1 MYLNFKIGIFV
12 ESFGIYSLVPA
23 VIVLILA
30 IVSRRPLESLIAG
43 SIVGLLIIEPSRF
56 IVNFTELAQKTIID
70 PTIGWIFIVCGLM
83 GSLIVLLLRTGA
95 ALAFSV
101 SISKRAKNRKVAL
114 LSTWVLGLLIFIDDY
129 LNALAVGT
137 TMRRLTDKYKVSR
150 EMLSYVVDSTAAPIC
165 ILLPISTWA
174 IFFVALLESNEIVAK
189 GQGMTLYMESIPYMF
204 YAWAA
209 VIIVPL
215 VSAGLFPIIGP
226 MKRAEQLATQGK
238 SNHQIVDT
246 SEVTPQVLG
255 AADKVNIW
263 SFLVPMLSLIFISW
277 YNDINV
283 LIGVVCSVVISVI
296 LFGLQGVMKWGELF
310 DAVIDGIK
318 LMIPALAIILAS
330 FMLKDVGEQMG
341 LSTFVINTVK
351 PLMTAELLPVITFI
365 AIALVAFT
373 TAAFWGVLALSVPI
387 ILPLAQQ
394 LGTPLPLVIGAM
406 MSAAAFGSHACFYS
420 DSTVL
425 AAQAS
430 EVGVMEHALSQLPY
444 VLISATLAAVGW
456 LAIAF
461 L

>member
-1 MYLNFKIGIFV
+1 V
-12 ESFGIYSLVPA
+12 EFFGILSLIPA
-23 VIVLILA
+23 IIVLILA
-30 IVSRRPLESLIAG
+30 IATRRPLESLIAG
-43 SIVGLLIIEPSRF
+43 SIAGLIMIEPSNF
-56 IVNFTELAQKTIID
+56 IFNFAELAQKTIIN

-83 GSLIVLLLRTGA
+83 GSLIILLLRTGA
-95 ALAFSV
+95 ALAFSL
-101 SISKRAKNRKVAL
+101 SISKHAKNRKVAL
-114 LSTWVLGLLIFIDDY
+114 LSTWFLGLVIFIDDY

-174 IFFVALLESNEIVAK
+174 VFFVALLETNEVVGAGK
-189 GQGMTLYMESIPYMF
+189 GMALYIESIPYMF

-209 VIIVPL
+209 IIIVPL
-215 VSAGLFPIIGP
+215 VASGLFPIIGP
-226 MKRAEQLATQGK
+226 MKKAERLAAEGK
-238 SNHQIVDT
+238 SNYQLIDAA
-246 SEVTPQVLG
+246 EVTPEVLG
-255 AADKVNIW
+255 EADKVNIW
-263 SFLVPMLSLIFISW
+263 SFLIPMTSLIAISW
-277 YNDINV
+277 YCDINV
-283 LIGVVCSVVISVI
+283 LVGVVCSVIITVV
-296 LFGLQGVMKWGELF
+296 LFGFQGIMKWAELF
-310 DAVIDGIK
+310 DAVIDGIR

-341 LSTFVINTVK
+341 LSAFVIETVK
-351 PLMTAELLPVITFI
+351 PLMTSELLPIVTFI

-394 LGTPLPLVIGAM
+394 MGTPLPIVIGAM

-430 EVGVMEHALSQLPY
+430 EVDVMDHALTQLPY
-444 VLISATLAAVGW
+444 VLISALIALLAW
-456 LAIAF
+456 LALAYF
-461 L
+461 

>member
-1 MYLNFKIGIFV
+1 M
-12 ESFGIYSLVPA
+12 ESFGILSLVPA

-30 IVSRRPLESLIAG
+30 IVTKRPLESLIAG
-43 SIVGLLIIEPSRF
+43 SIVGLLMIDPSNF
-56 IVNFTELAQKTIID
+56 IFSFTELAQKTIID

-95 ALAFSV
+95 ALAFSL
-101 SISKRAKNRKVAL
+101 SISKRAKNRRVAL
-114 LSTWVLGLLIFIDDY
+114 LSTWVLGLVIFIDDY

-174 IFFVALLESNEIVAK
+174 VFFVALLESNGVVGK
-189 GQGMTLYMESIPYMF
+189 GQGMALYIESIPYMF

-209 VIIVPL
+209 IIIVPL
-215 VSAGLFPIIGP
+215 VAAGWFPIIGP
-226 MKRAEQLATQGK
+226 MKKAEKLAEQGK
-238 SNHQIVDT
+238 SHYMLIDAA
-246 SEVTPQVLG
+246 EVAPEVIG

-263 SFLVPMLSLIFISW
+263 SFIIPMLSLIGISW

-283 LIGVVCSVVISVI
+283 LVGVVCSVAITVA
-296 LFGLQGVMKWGELF
+296 LFGIQGVMKWGELF
-310 DAVIDGIK
+310 DAVIDGIR

-330 FMLKDVGEQMG
+330 FMLKEVGAQMG
-341 LSTFVINTVK
+341 LSNYVIKTVE

-365 AIALVAFT
+365 AIAIVAFT

-394 LGTPLPLVIGAM
+394 MGTPLPLVIGAM

-425 AAQAS
+425 SAQAS
-430 EVGVMEHALSQLPY
+430 EVGIMEHALSQLPY
-444 VLISATLAAVGW
+444 VLISATIAAMIW
-456 LAIAF
+456 LFIAF
-461 L
+461 I

>member
-1 MYLNFKIGIFV
+1 MIDPSNFIF
-12 ESFGIYSLVPA
+12 S
-23 VIVLILA
+23 
-30 IVSRRPLESLIAG
+30 
-43 SIVGLLIIEPSRF
+43 
-56 IVNFTELAQKTIID
+56 FTELAQKNITD

-95 ALAFSV
+95 ALAFSI
-101 SISKRAKNRKVAL
+101 SISKKAKNRKMAL
-114 LSTWVLGLLIFIDDY
+114 LSTWVLGLVIFIDDY

-137 TMRRLTDKYKVSR
+137 TMRRVTDKYKVSR

-174 IFFVALLESNEIVAK
+174 VFFVALLESNEVVGK
-189 GQGMTLYMESIPYMF
+189 GQGMALYIESIPYMF
-204 YAWAA
+204 YAWVA

-215 VSAGLFPIIGP
+215 VAAGLFPIIGP
-226 MKRAEQLATQGK
+226 MKKAEKLAEQGK
-238 SNHQIVDT
+238 SHYLLIDAA
-246 SEVTPQVLG
+246 EVAPEVIG

-263 SFLVPMLSLIFISW
+263 SFLIPMLSLIGISW

-283 LIGVVCSVVISVI
+283 LVGVVCSVVITVA

-310 DAVIDGIK
+310 DAVIDGIR
-318 LMIPALAIILAS
+318 LMIPALSIILAS
-330 FMLKDVGEQMG
+330 FMLKDVGAQMG
-341 LSTFVINTVK
+341 LSQYVIDTVK
-351 PLMTAELLPVITFI
+351 PLMTADLLPVITFI
-365 AIALVAFT
+365 AIAIVAFT

-394 LGTPLPLVIGAM
+394 MGTPLPIVIGAM

-444 VLISATLAAVGW
+444 VLISASIAAIIW
-456 LAIAF
+456 LFIAF
-461 L
+461 T

>member
-1 MYLNFKIGIFV
+1 MEF
-12 ESFGIYSLVPA
+12 FGILSLVPA
-23 VIVLILA
+23 AIVLILA
-30 IVSRRPLESLIAG
+30 ILTHRPLESLIAG
-43 SIVGLLIIEPSRF
+43 SVVGLVMIDPSNILI
-56 IVNFTELAQKTIID
+56 NFTSLALKTITD
-70 PTIGWIFIVCGLM
+70 DTIGWIFIVCGLM

-101 SISKRAKNRKVAL
+101 SISKYAKNRKVVL
-114 LSTWVLGLLIFIDDY
+114 LSTWMLGLVIFIDDY
-129 LNALAVGT
+129 LNALSVGT

-174 IFFVALLESNEIVAK
+174 VFFVALLESEDVVGK
-189 GQGMTLYMESIPYMF
+189 GQGISLYIESIPYMF

-215 VSAGLFPIIGP
+215 VASGLFPIIGP
-226 MKRAEQLATQGK
+226 MKKAERLAAEGK
-238 SNHQIVDT
+238 SKYIQIDT
-246 SEVTPQVLG
+246 SEVSPEVLG

-263 SFLVPMLSLIFISW
+263 SFLIPMISLIGISW

-283 LIGVVCSVVISVI
+283 LIGVVCSVVITVV

-310 DAVIDGIK
+310 DAVIDGIR

-330 FMLKDVGEQMG
+330 FMLKDVGEQMS
-341 LSTFVINTVK
+341 LSEFVIDTVK
-351 PLMTAELLPVITFI
+351 PLMSAELLPLITFI

-387 ILPLAQQ
+387 IIPLAQQ
-394 LGTPLPLVIGAM
+394 MGTPLPVVIGAM

-444 VLISATLAAVGW
+444 VLISAGIATIAW
-456 LAIAF
+456 LVMAYV
-461 L
+461 

>member
-1 MYLNFKIGIFV
+1 M
-12 ESFGIYSLVPA
+12 ESFGILSLVPA

-30 IVSRRPLESLIAG
+30 IITRRPLESLIAG
-43 SIVGLLIIEPSRF
+43 SVVGLLMIEPGNF
-56 IVNFTELAQKTIID
+56 IFNFTELAQKTIID

-101 SISKRAKNRKVAL
+101 SISKRATNRKVAL

-165 ILLPISTWA
+165 ILLPVSTWA
-174 IFFVALLESNEIVAK
+174 VFFVALLESNEIVAK
-189 GQGMTLYMESIPYMF
+189 GQGMSLYIESIPYMF

-209 VIIVPL
+209 VLIVPL
-215 VSAGLFPIIGP
+215 VAAGWFPIIGP
-226 MKRAEQLATQGK
+226 MKKAEKLAAEGK
-238 SNHQIVDT
+238 SNYLLIDAA
-246 SEVTPQVLG
+246 EVPPEVLG
-255 AADKVNIW
+255 ATDKVNIW
-263 SFLVPMLSLIFISW
+263 SFLIPMISLISISW
-277 YNDINV
+277 YFDINV
-283 LIGVVCSVVISVI
+283 LIGVVCSVVITVV
-296 LFGLQGVMKWGELF
+296 LFGVQGVMKWNELF
-310 DAVIDGIK
+310 DAVIDGIR

-341 LSTFVINTVK
+341 LSQYVIDTVS
-351 PLMTAELLPVITFI
+351 PLMTAELLPIITFI

-387 ILPLAQQ
+387 ILPLALH
-394 LGTPLPLVIGAM
+394 LGTPLPVVIGAM
-406 MSAAAFGSHACFYS
+406 MSAASFGSHACFYS

-425 AAQAS
+425 AAQSS
-430 EVGVMEHALSQLPY
+430 EVDVMSHALTQLPY
-444 VLISATLAAVGW
+444 VLISAAIAATGW
-456 LAIAF
+456 LVMAYV
-461 L
+461 

>member
-1 MYLNFKIGIFV
+1 M
-12 ESFGIYSLVPA
+12 ESFGILSLVPA

-30 IVSRRPLESLIAG
+30 IVTRRPLESLIAG
-43 SIVGLLIIEPSRF
+43 SIVGLVMIDPSNF
-56 IVNFTELAQKTIID
+56 IFSFTELAQKNITD

-95 ALAFSV
+95 ALAFSI
-101 SISKRAKNRKVAL
+101 SISKKAKNRKMAL
-114 LSTWVLGLLIFIDDY
+114 LSTWVLGLVIFIDDY

-137 TMRRLTDKYKVSR
+137 TMRRVTDKYKVSR

-174 IFFVALLESNEIVAK
+174 VFFVALLESNEVVGK
-189 GQGMTLYMESIPYMF
+189 GQGMALYIESIPYMF
-204 YAWAA
+204 YAWVA

-215 VSAGLFPIIGP
+215 VAAGLFPIIGP
-226 MKRAEQLATQGK
+226 MKKAEKLAEQGK
-238 SNHQIVDT
+238 SHYLLIDAA
-246 SEVTPQVLG
+246 EVAPEVIG

-263 SFLVPMLSLIFISW
+263 SFLIPMLSLIGISW

-283 LIGVVCSVVISVI
+283 LVGVVCSVVITVA

-310 DAVIDGIK
+310 DAVIDGIR
-318 LMIPALAIILAS
+318 LMIPALSIILAS
-330 FMLKDVGEQMG
+330 FMLKDVGAQMG
-341 LSTFVINTVK
+341 LSQYVIDTVK
-351 PLMTAELLPVITFI
+351 PLMTADLLPVITFI
-365 AIALVAFT
+365 AIAIVAFT

-394 LGTPLPLVIGAM
+394 MGTPLPIVIGAM

-444 VLISATLAAVGW
+444 VLISASIAAIIW
-456 LAIAF
+456 LFIAF
-461 L
+461 T

>member
-1 MYLNFKIGIFV
+1 V
-12 ESFGIYSLVPA
+12 ESFGILSLIPA
-23 VIVLILA
+23 IIVLILA
-30 IVSRRPLESLIAG
+30 IVTRRPLESLIAG
-43 SIVGLLIIEPSRF
+43 SIAGLIMIEPSNF
-56 IVNFTELAQKTIID
+56 IFNFAALAQKTIIN

-83 GSLIVLLLRTGA
+83 GSLIILLLRTGA
-95 ALAFSV
+95 ALAFSL

-114 LSTWVLGLLIFIDDY
+114 LCTWFLGLVIFIDDY

-174 IFFVALLESNEIVAK
+174 VFFVALLETNEVVATGK
-189 GQGMTLYMESIPYMF
+189 GMALYVESIPYMF

-209 VIIVPL
+209 IIIVPL
-215 VSAGLFPIIGP
+215 VSTGLFPIIGP
-226 MKRAEQLATQGK
+226 MKKAEQLAAQGK
-238 SNHQIVDT
+238 SNYQLIDAA
-246 SEVTPQVLG
+246 EVAPEVLG

-263 SFLVPMLSLIFISW
+263 SFLIPMISLIAISW
-277 YNDINV
+277 YCDINV
-283 LIGVVCSVVISVI
+283 LVGVVCSVIITVV
-296 LFGLQGVMKWGELF
+296 LFGFQGVMKWTELF
-310 DAVIDGIK
+310 DAVIDGIR

-341 LSTFVINTVK
+341 LSAFVIETVK
-351 PLMTAELLPVITFI
+351 PLMTAQLLPIVTFI

-394 LGTPLPLVIGAM
+394 VGTPLPIVIGAM

-430 EVGVMEHALSQLPY
+430 EVDVMDHALTQLPY
-444 VLISATLAAVGW
+444 VLISALIASLAW
-456 LAIAF
+456 LVLAYI
-461 L
+461 